1 MVPAAEMITYSVRGA
16 HLPNRPERKPK
27 LMVRI
32 RTRIFVTEFDGVEIA
47 EDMPCFRQY
56 LRECPWLLEPKAEW
70 DSREDL
76 LVIMIETEG
85 DDPNLEREG
94 VLDEVWDCANAAFSF
109 SSKRIAFDVLESRP
123 VESPDP

>member
-32 RTRIFVTEFDGVEIA
+32 RTSILVTEFDGVEIA

-123 VESPDP
+123 VELPDP

>member
-1 MVPAAEMITYSVRGA
+1 MITYSVRGA
-16 HLPNRPERKPK
+16 YLPNRPERKPK

-32 RTRIFVTEFDGVEIA
+32 RARTFVTGFDGVEIA
-47 EDMPCFRQY
+47 EGMHCFRQY
-56 LRECPWLLEPKAEW
+56 LRERPWLLEPKAEW
-70 DSREDL
+70 DSQEDL

-94 VLDEVWDCANAAFSF
+94 VLDEVWDCAIAAFGF